1 MNCEQVRDELLDLLD
16 GQPDETTSAALREH
30 LEGCAGCRREADEAK
45 ETWSLLGRLEE
56 NRSSEAMRSR
66 FYEMLESHRSQTGA
80 RSPRVGLTEWL
91 ESWWPRRP
99 ALQAGI
105 ALAMLVAGLWLGPR
119 VGLGPGEPAE
129 LQELRDEMRSMSR
142 TVTLSLLEHPSAS
155 ERLRAV
161 SLSQRADQNT
171 DLIQAM
177 IDVINTD
184 PSVNVRLAALDLLSR
199 MMQRTDVRSGLLEAF
214 PRQEEPTM
222 QVALAEVLMAMNGP
236 RSRETIQKT
245 IEGGELPDPI
255 RDYLKKILSE
265 GGKEL

>member
-1 MNCEQVRDELLDLLD
+1 MNCEQARHELLDHLED
-16 GQPDETTSAALREH
+16 HPDEAASPALREH
-30 LEGCAGCRREADEAK
+30 LEACAGCRREADEVK

-56 NRSSEAMRSR
+56 DRSSEAMRSR
-66 FYEMLESHRSQTGA
+66 FYEMLESHGRQAGSRS
-80 RSPRVGLTEWL
+80 RRVGFIASL

-105 ALAMLVAGLWLGPR
+105 ALATLVAGLWLGPR
-119 VGLGPGEPAE
+119 VGFGPGDPAE
-129 LQELRDEMRSMSR
+129 LQELRDEMRSMTRAVS
-142 TVTLSLLEHPSAS
+142 LSLLEHPSAS

-161 SLSQRADQNT
+161 SLSQRADLNT

-177 IDVINTD
+177 VDVINTD

-199 MMQRTDVRSGLLEAF
+199 MVQRSDVRSGLLEAF

-222 QVALAEVLMAMNGP
+222 QVALAEVLMVMNGP
-236 RSRETIQKT
+236 RSREAIENAIQD
-245 IEGGELPDPI
+245 GELPDPI
-255 RDYLKKILSE
+255 RDYLEEILSE